1 MSKPV
6 IVLDDDSDRINRFR
20 LTLFPPENEAHRL
33 IASLIK
39 LEHPVWSLAQPETGV
54 PRSVMS
60 VGEYL
65 KEKENYAILINEK
78 SFLKMSV
85 YYPLPLNDLG
95 LVGNATSRHLVPADD
110 CNVTVIVEDTTLLPG
125 YGDKQV

>member
-1 MSKPV
+1 MLSKPV

-78 SFLKMSV
+78 SFF
-85 YYPLPLNDLG
+85 
-95 LVGNATSRHLVPADD
+95 
-110 CNVTVIVEDTTLLPG
+110 
-125 YGDKQV
+125 